1 MPPTLNSPPK
11 PSPRSHP
18 HLYEIN
24 TWAWLESR
32 SRREGRNLTLAE
44 VPDGEWDQLA
54 RLGFDL
60 VWLMGVWQ
68 RSPASQQIFQTNSA
82 SFPQY
87 DQALPGWRLDQIV
100 GSPYAVRAYVPDPRI
115 GSWKDLDSAREKLRA
130 RGMGLI
136 LDFVPN
142 HTALDHEW
150 VGAHPEY
157 YVQGTAQ
164 DFQADPAAFY
174 SLESAG
180 GKPRWIAR
188 GRDPYFPPW
197 RDTAQVNHFHPAAR
211 GALLAEL
218 RTIAQHCDGVRC
230 DMAMLVLTDIF
241 SKTWGR
247 FLGGFDPP
255 AREFWTEAFAAA
267 PGFLWLAEVYWG
279 LERRLLDH
287 GFQFAYCK
295 GLYDSLR
302 SGRPQDVYAHLSPDA
317 AVQSSVVHFLENHDE
332 ARSAAVFGA
341 ERLPAVAALFATAPG
356 MRLSFQGQLEGRK
369 IHLPIELATA
379 ADEPVDPAIRA
390 LYEKLLKISN
400 QETFHSGE
408 WKLLAVQAADDST
421 AVNLIAYQWRSAAAW
436 KLVVVNLGA
445 VASQGRVQ
453 IVDEISSASQYSLR
467 DELNDATYT
476 WKGEDITR
484 GGLFVRLDAYRAQLF
499 DITSP

>member
-1 MPPTLNSPPK
+1 MPPPLDSPSN
-11 PSPRSHP
+11 PSLRAHP

-24 TWAWLESR
+24 AWAWLESL

-44 VPDGEWDQLA
+44 VPAGEWDQLA
-54 RLGFDL
+54 RLGFNL

-68 RSPASQQIFQTNSA
+68 RSPASQQIFQANSP

-87 DQALPGWRLDQIV
+87 DRALPGWRLDQIV
-100 GSPYAVRAYVPDPRI
+100 GSPYAVHAYVPDPRI
-115 GSWKDLDSAREKLRA
+115 GTWKDLDSARENLRA

-142 HTALDHEW
+142 HTALDHGW
-150 VGAHPEY
+150 VGAHPEFF
-157 YVQGTAQ
+157 VQGSAQ
-164 DFQADPAAFY
+164 DFRNDPAAFY
-174 SLESAG
+174 SLESTAG
-180 GKPRWIAR
+180 KSRLIAH

-197 RDTAQVNHFHPAAR
+197 RDTAQLNHFNPSAR
-211 GALLAEL
+211 AALLAEL
-218 RTIAQHCDGVRC
+218 RTIAKHCDGVRC
-230 DMAMLVLTDIF
+230 DMAMLVLNDIF

-255 AREFWTEAFAAA
+255 AQEFWTEAFAAL

-279 LERRLLDH
+279 LEYRLLEL
-287 GFQFAYCK
+287 GFQFTYCK
-295 GLYDSLR
+295 GLYDSLC
-302 SGRPQDVYAHLSPDA
+302 SGRPQDIYAHLLADS
-317 AVQSSVVHFLENHDE
+317 AVRSSVMHFLENHDE

-356 MRLSFQGQLEGRK
+356 MRLYYQGQLEGRK

-379 ADEPVDPAIRA
+379 TDEPSDPVISA

-400 QETFHSGE
+400 QDTFHAGE
-408 WKLLAVQAADDST
+408 WKLLAVQAADDLT
-421 AVNLIAYQWRSAAAW
+421 APNLIAYQWRSASAW

-476 WKGEDITR
+476 WKGEDISR
-484 GGLFVRLDAYRAQLF
+484 GGLYVRLDAYRAQLF
-499 DITSP
+499 DITSA